1 MYRLFRF
8 SKKLFFKVF
17 STMFLLKIFQFLPS
31 LGVCFE
37 FAEHTILNFMLT
49 MLLLDMISKF
59 LAAKCI
65 KVKIRT
71 L

>member
-1 MYRLFRF
+1 
-8 SKKLFFKVF
+8 
-17 STMFLLKIFQFLPS
+17 MFLLKIYQFSPS

-65 KVKIRT
+65 KVTIRT